1 MKVRI
6 ATCAQLPEADTDE
19 APLMTALA
27 AAGIDASLV
36 AWDDPRA
43 DWETPI
49 PTVLRSTWNYA
60 QQADAFL
67 AWIDRAAGTMI
78 NPRDVVHDNI
88 HKRYLVTLA
97 SRGVPVVPTTIVERG
112 GAYAAIDAP
121 RIVVKPE
128 VGCASFETHVFAPD
142 DPAAAVHVARL
153 AKAGAVLVQPYVDSV
168 DSYGERSIVW
178 IDGELTHA
186 IRKTPRFSGDDE
198 RIEGPFPIADD
209 ERDVALAALAP
220 YVDRILY
227 GRVDLARD
235 ASGRPMVM
243 ELELIEPSL
252 FLARHP
258 PALDRFIRGLVR
270 RA

>member
-6 ATCAQLPEADTDE
+6 ATCARLPEPDTDE
-19 APLMTALA
+19 APLMAALA
-27 AAGIDASLV
+27 DAGIDAALV

-43 DWETPI
+43 DWAMSI

-60 QQADAFL
+60 LDPDAFL
-67 AWIDRAAGTMI
+67 AWLDRAAGPMI

-88 HKRYLVTLA
+88 HKRYLVMLA

-112 GAYAAIDAP
+112 GAYVAIDAP

-128 VGCASFETHVFAPD
+128 VGCASFETRVFAPG

-153 AKAGAVLVQPYVDSV
+153 AATGAVLVQPYVDSV

-178 IDGELTHA
+178 IDGEVTHA
-186 IRKTPRFSGDDE
+186 IRKTPRFAGDDE
-198 RIEGPFPIADD
+198 RIEGPFPIAAD
-209 ERDVALAALAP
+209 EREVALAALAP

-235 ASGRPMVM
+235 ANGRPMVM

-258 PALDRFIRGLVR
+258 PALDRFIRGLQQ